1 LQKIRSSLM
10 TIYRNPDFRRLPSQ
24 LAAIFDG
31 GASGSFFSLPGW
43 YDLMARHGV
52 PEGTEILAYTDERPA
67 SAMAILA
74 QTVVE
79 GSGRSLASLTNAHS
93 LEHGVLC
100 AKHSDIGAG
109 LAAAVSEI
117 CSERPRW
124 DRLTFF
130 ELDPRDPSCP
140 RLAAALRAAGLL
152 VEYSF
157 SSGTWYEET
166 GGLNF
171 ADYLAA
177 RPSQLRN
184 TWRRKRRSLDRSR
197 RLTKRFVG
205 QDIGIDEAIGHY
217 QAIYQESWKPPESF
231 PDFVPGLI
239 RLADELGALRLGL
252 YYVDQRPAAAQF
264 WIVWNGR
271 AVICKLAH
279 DKRFDE
285 LSLGTLLTMDMF
297 ERVLAEDRPVEIS
310 LGRGDDPYKKLWL
323 PKRRERWGVVAANP
337 RTLRGL
343 RFGLRRRAAT
353 IYHRLR
359 RERVDPFD

>member
-1 LQKIRSSLM
+1 M
-10 TIYRNPDFRRLPSQ
+10 TIYRNPDFRRLPAG

-31 GASGSFFSLPGW
+31 GASGSFFTLPGW

-52 PEGTEILAYTDERPA
+52 SKGAEIRAYTAERPGA
-67 SAMAILA
+67 GTAILV
-74 QTVVE
+74 QTVVKE
-79 GSGRSLASLTNAHS
+79 PGRSLASLTNAHS
-93 LEHGVLC
+93 LEHGVLS
-100 AKHSDIGAG
+100 ATHSDIGAG

-124 DRLTFF
+124 DRLTLS
-130 ELDPRDPSCP
+130 ELDPREPSYP
-140 RLAAALRAAGLL
+140 KLAEALRGAGLL

-157 SSGTWYEET
+157 SSGTWYDET
-166 GGLNF
+166 VGMNF

-184 TWRRKRRSLDRSR
+184 TWRRKRRSLERSR

-205 QDIGIDEAIGHY
+205 HDMGIDEAIGHY
-217 QAIYQESWKPPESF
+217 QTIYQGSWKPPEFF
-231 PDFVPGLI
+231 PDFVPGLM

-252 YYVDQRPAAAQF
+252 YFVDGRPAAAQF
-264 WIVWNGR
+264 WIVWNRR

-279 DKRFDE
+279 DRRFDE

-323 PKRRERWGVVAANP
+323 PQRRERWGIVAANP
-337 RTLRGL
+337 RTPRGL

-359 RERVDPFD
+359 RDRVAPFE